1 MASIS
6 ELVDLTLAKLRDS
19 EKLLDLALP
28 VLGNILAALAI
39 FFVGKWL
46 VRILLHLMRKA
57 MQRARMDETLARFVS
72 NVLYGLAMAVV
83 VITALG
89 KLGVETTSAAAILG
103 GMALAIGLSLQGQ
116 LSSLAAGVIL
126 IVFRPFKRGDLVNV
140 GGTLGLVDEI
150 KIVHTVLKTLDN
162 QVVYVPNSN
171 ITTSTI
177 TNFSALPTR
186 RIDLTV
192 GIGYNSDLRHAK
204 QLLEQLLA
212 SERRGLPAP
221 AATVEV
227 KELADDA
234 VNFAV
239 RLWVKSEDWWAV
251 QCELTE
257 RIKLL
262 FDEHGIDIPFPQ
274 RTVHVEGLRELLGTR
289 EAGNGKRET

>member
-46 VRILLHLMRKA
+46 VQILLHLMRKA

-227 KELADDA
+227 KELADNA

-289 EAGNGKRET
+289 ETGNGKRET

>member
-46 VRILLHLMRKA
+46 VQILLHLMRKA

-227 KELADDA
+227 KELADNA

>member
-1 MASIS
+1 MSIKPYL
-6 ELVDLTLAKLRDS
+6 EKLKDS
-19 EKLLDLALP
+19 EHLIELAAPWLIN
-28 VLGNILAALAI
+28 VAAALAI
-39 FFVGKWL
+39 FLVGKWAAALL
-46 VRILLHLMRKA
+46 VRLLRKA
-57 MQRARMDETLARFVS
+57 MQRARMDETLSRFVG

-186 RIDLTV
+186 RVDLTV
-192 GIGYNSDLRHAK
+192 GIAYGSDLRKAK
-204 QLLEQLLA
+204 QLLLALLT
-212 SERRGLPAP
+212 SEPRGLPTP
-221 AATVEV
+221 AATVDV
-227 KELADDA
+227 KELADNA

-239 RLWVKSEDWWAV
+239 RLWVKTDDWWAV
-251 QCELTE
+251 QCDLTE
-257 RIKLL
+257 RIKLM
-262 FDEHGIDIPFPQ
+262 FDENGIDIPFPQ
-274 RTVHVEGLRELLGTR
+274 RTVHVEGLQELAR
-289 EAGNGKRET
+289 AWEPGNEKRET

>member
-1 MASIS
+1 MTSIAMS
-6 ELVDLTLAKLRDS
+6 IKPYLEKLKDS
-19 EKLLDLALP
+19 EHLIELAAPWLIN
-28 VLGNILAALAI
+28 VAAALAI
-39 FFVGKWL
+39 FLVGKWAAALL
-46 VRILLHLMRKA
+46 VRLLRKA
-57 MQRARMDETLARFVS
+57 MQRARMDETLSRFVG

-186 RIDLTV
+186 RVDLTV
-192 GIGYNSDLRHAK
+192 GIAYGSDLRKAK
-204 QLLEQLLA
+204 QLLLALLT
-212 SERRGLPAP
+212 SEPRGLPTP
-221 AATVEV
+221 AATVDV
-227 KELADDA
+227 KELADNA

-239 RLWVKSEDWWAV
+239 RLWVKTDDWWAV
-251 QCELTE
+251 QCDLTE
-257 RIKLL
+257 RIKLM
-262 FDEHGIDIPFPQ
+262 FDENGIDIPFPQ
-274 RTVHVEGLRELLGTR
+274 RTVHVEGLQELAR
-289 EAGNGKRET
+289 AWEPGNEKRET